1 MFEFTRPIIE
11 RAEDAAVNG
20 ANACLAELRN
30 LPLDDFGELVI
41 SLPNPELPRISA
53 VLPAMASDEV
63 QRHWTGNCGVDLL
76 KQTNNFVR
84 IVTQYYA
91 LLMAR
96 PLGEARIL
104 DFGCGYGRIL
114 RSMYYFADPDNL
126 YGCDPWDKSISLCKE
141 AGILGHL
148 AISDYLP
155 RTLPFEAK
163 FDLIYAFS
171 VFTHLSER
179 ATSTCLEALADRLTS
194 DGLLVITI
202 RPVEYWAA
210 RSDVSPDIVKELA
223 DVHRNS
229 GFAFLPHNRLPLD
242 GDITYGDTS
251 ISLDYIE
258 KRFPQFKIEKIERT
272 IDDRFQIIVF
282 LRPVRA

>member
-1 MFEFTRPIIE
+1 MFEFTRPFIE
-11 RAEDAAVNG
+11 RAEDAAANG

-41 SLPNPELPRISA
+41 SLPNPECPRISS

-84 IVTQYYA
+84 IVTQYYS
-91 LLMAR
+91 LLETR

-114 RSMYYFADPDNL
+114 RSMYFFADPENL
-126 YGCDPWDKSISLCKE
+126 YGCDPWDKSISLCNE
-141 AGILGHL
+141 ARVLGHL

-155 RTLPFEAK
+155 STLPFEAK

-179 ATSTCLEALADRLTS
+179 ATRCCLEVLRDRLTP

-202 RPVEYWAA
+202 RPVEYWMS
-210 RSDVSPDIVKELA
+210 RPDLPAEKVGELVNA
-223 DVHRNS
+223 HRNS

-251 ISLDYIE
+251 MDLDYIE
-258 KRFPQFKIEKIERT
+258 TRFPQLRIEKIERT
-272 IDDRFQIIVF
+272 IEDRLQIIVF
-282 LRPVRA
+282 LRPV